1 MLELTIFFG
10 SFLVTYFGVRWF
22 RAWTLKRGVLDHP
35 NERSSHTAPT
45 PRGGGLVV
53 AIVILTAYLLAS
65 LFVDLEISWGF
76 LAGSLIVVVISWLD
90 DIYTISFVW
99 RLLAHSAAAAC
110 LMTDLG
116 HLSFVATTGSTAP
129 FDLGLIGIPL
139 TFLWVIWLINA
150 YNFMDGI
157 DGIAGIQAAAAAVGW
172 MLAGLAT
179 DSSATF
185 VLSGTILLAALAF
198 LLHNWSPARIFMG
211 DAGSAFL
218 GFAFASLPL
227 IFRGGQT
234 NDNGTAAIIGV
245 LVVWMFVFDSVLTLF
260 RRLIN
265 GEKVWQAH
273 RQHLYQR
280 LVISGYSHQR
290 TTIIYGLF
298 SIIVAVLAGLSA
310 GEYPRVPV
318 YVSVAAAV
326 ASSVILLGICHARK
340 CLFDGGDPNV

>member
-22 RAWTLKRGVLDHP
+22 RAWTLRRGVLDHP

-53 AIVILTAYLLAS
+53 AVVILMAYVLGSWLLD
-65 LFVDLEISWGF
+65 FEISVGF
-76 LAGSLIVVVISWLD
+76 LAGSLVVVAVSWLD
-90 DIYTISFVW
+90 DVYSISFVW
-99 RLLAHSAAAAC
+99 RLLVQSAAAAC
-110 LMTDLG
+110 VMLDLG
-116 HLSFVATTGSTAP
+116 HLSTVATTGSAAP
-129 FDLGLIGIPL
+129 LDLGMFGVPI
-139 TFLWVIWLINA
+139 TFLWIIWLVNA

-157 DGIAGIQAAAAAVGW
+157 DGIAGIQAVAAASGW
-172 MLAGLAT
+172 LLAGLASG
-179 DSSATF
+179 SSAVF
-185 VLSGTILLAALAF
+185 ILSGTVLLAALAF

-218 GFAFASLPL
+218 GFTFASMPL
-227 IFRGGQT
+227 MFRSST
-234 NDNGTAAIIGV
+234 ATDNGTAAFIGI
-245 LVVWMFVFDSVLTLF
+245 LVVWMFIFDSVFTII

-290 TTIIYGLF
+290 TTLIYGVF
-298 SIIVAVLAGLSA
+298 SLAIAISAGLSA
-310 GEYPRVPV
+310 GENPRIPTYIALVL
-318 YVSVAAAV
+318 AAA
-326 ASSVILLGICHARK
+326 ASIALLGICHARK
-340 CLFDGGDPNV
+340 GLFGGGNSNG